1 MDSVCVLCDFC
12 DWMAPWKDPPPL
24 FFPLPVPR
32 CFWRSSTELTP
43 ATSAFVSHSSRLFFI
58 LNIFFYFLF
67 FSLLLLPRLR
77 NVLSRCAYTQS
88 RKEKLNAP
96 RSSNSWWCFIP
107 EREGGGGESIA
118 SVSSQITRLVSNWPF
133 QLKPVFFSSYFGVVF
148 TPQKKAKK
156 RTKKQTKNVPSV
168 NVWPFGLT
176 RLFSPLASREARS
189 GWYVSSPYGNPETER
204 KSYFHVFSFYD
215 YSFRPR
221 PPASVLAQSE
231 REELSN

>member
-1 MDSVCVLCDFC
+1 
-12 DWMAPWKDPPPL
+12 
-24 FFPLPVPR
+24 
-32 CFWRSSTELTP
+32 
-43 ATSAFVSHSSRLFFI
+43 
-58 LNIFFYFLF
+58 
-67 FSLLLLPRLR
+67 
-77 NVLSRCAYTQS
+77 
-88 RKEKLNAP
+88 
-96 RSSNSWWCFIP
+96 
-107 EREGGGGESIA
+107 IA

-133 QLKPVFFSSYFGVVF
+133 QLKPVFFFLPILVLF
-148 TPQKKAKK
+148 LPLKKRK